1 MEVLKYVEE
10 VAGSENGTPT
20 EPVAITGCGEFEPG
34 VTPGQGYWIDYPDPD
49 AYGGT
54 TPLFMV
60 RPRVLV
66 IAPSA
71 SVGERFGEVM
81 AHHGGTGRGVS
92 VRCLHPEQDD
102 WRDEAASTLVSE
114 HAVDLTL
121 VAAKVAEL
129 APDAALLPLYPALE
143 LERVVVTKPAPGA
156 IGTVLETATEAWQ
169 SAGWLVDV

>member
-1 MEVLKYVEE
+1 MTERECSRWATGARGRAATATAAATALTTSDHPSPSPSPHNSGKNSNSSQFFITLAATPVCDGKHTVFGRVVSGMEVLKYVEE

-66 IAPSA
+66 FVFS
-71 SVGERFGEVM
+71 
-81 AHHGGTGRGVS
+81 
-92 VRCLHPEQDD
+92 RCLVGRQRLSLFDEPRGPKEQ
-102 WRDEAASTLVSE
+102 R
-114 HAVDLTL
+114 
-121 VAAKVAEL
+121 
-129 APDAALLPLYPALE
+129 
-143 LERVVVTKPAPGA
+143 RFN
-156 IGTVLETATEAWQ
+156 
-169 SAGWLVDV
+169 